1 MNTNE
6 DPVAR
11 DFDPDT
17 APDLSRDGWPEKF
30 AAANVKPEAASG
42 KRGSNGR
49 RGSELRNPRPDS
61 DASGKGGA
69 GPMTI
74 GRNPG

>member
-11 DFDPDT
+11 DFDPDA

-30 AAANVKPEAASG
+30 AAANVRWEAAAGKRGSTGRRGSGLRGPRPASDASG
-42 KRGSNGR
+42 KRG
-49 RGSELRNPRPDS
+49 
-61 DASGKGGA
+61 A
-69 GPMTI
+69 GP
-74 GRNPG
+74 